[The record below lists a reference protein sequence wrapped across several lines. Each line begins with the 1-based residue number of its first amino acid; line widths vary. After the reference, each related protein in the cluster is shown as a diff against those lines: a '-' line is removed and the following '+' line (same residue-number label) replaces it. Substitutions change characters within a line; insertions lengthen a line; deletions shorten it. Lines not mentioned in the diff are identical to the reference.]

1 MKLKSIMQDYFKEL
15 DQTEVQ
21 AQATTHNLN
30 ESFVPIVP
38 RKQSEWT
45 VKEDPNR
52 LHRVYKF
59 KSVSHQQN
67 FVADLIDYEDE
78 FKHNAQ
84 ILIKGQTIEISV
96 YTHYLNDVTE
106 MDREYAKVADEI
118 YKDAYVTDD
127 E

>member
-1 MKLKSIMQDYFKEL
+1 MQDYFRER
-15 DQTEVQ
+15 DQTEILKQ
-21 AQATTHNLN
+21 ETTRNLN

-38 RKQSEWT
+38 RKQSEWV

-52 LHRVYKF
+52 LYRVYNF
-59 KSVSHQQN
+59 KSLSHQQN
-67 FVADLIDYEDE
+67 FVADLLDYEDE

-84 ILIKGQTIEISV
+84 ILIKGKTIEVSV